1 MEHEEKEIVI
11 KRKIWVKFGED
22 KNWHI
27 SKSSGF
33 YPDVDT
39 WTPEELRIFLKANS
53 DVEPVLMY

>member
-27 SKSSGF
+27 IKSSGW
-33 YPDVDT
+33 YPEAT
-39 WTPEELRIFLKANS
+39 EWTPEEFRIFLKENC
-53 DVEPVLMY
+53 DIEPVLTY